1 MSLIS
6 IKYRLYKSFGRHSVY
21 KSLINEYITKAT
33 NEYNDSIKEYE
44 DVFKTHPSLMFKLS
58 RKYRYY
64 TGKIKKYE
72 YLIRMEE
79 QLRDNLIKRIEMAE
93 YSNSI
98 NNKKFYDT

>member
-58 RKYRYY
+58 RKYMIY
-64 TGKIKKYE
+64 TKNILKYE

-79 QLRDNLIKRIEMAE
+79 HLQEKLLKRIELAE
-93 YSNSI
+93 YSN
-98 NNKKFYDT
+98 KKIKPKIF